1 MILEMNIS
9 QFHVDNLNVQELS
22 SEEINKPIFIICN
35 NNNNLLTHPLKT
47 FYLLIHFIFPIV
59 FLI

>member
-22 SEEINKPIFIICN
+22 SEEINKPIFLICN
-35 NNNNLLTHPLKT
+35 NNNNLLIHSPTH
-47 FYLLIHFIFPIV
+47 
-59 FLI
+59 

>member
-22 SEEINKPIFIICN
+22 SEEINKQIF
-35 NNNNLLTHPLKT
+35 
-47 FYLLIHFIFPIV
+47 FYL
-59 FLI
+59 